1 MTSSSGGPAIE
12 DPDATLVDRARSGD
26 VPSFEELVM
35 RHADA
40 LYAALRRFGLED
52 DEAQDVA
59 QETFVRAWRS
69 LSRGSKGARASSCGS
84 TGSGSTRRNGGWLSA
99 RPEEQGFPPRSGRWT
114 SWWRRAQAQLKSS
127 SATSCAP
134 PSRRD
139 WLSYQRPRGPRR
151 AARRGGLSTRDAA
164 SVLDLGE
171 AALKSRLHRGRMA
184 LRALLSPRLV
194 APSDL
199 S

>member
-12 DPDATLVDRARSGD
+12 DPDATLVDRARNGD

-69 LSRGSKGARASSCGS
+69 LSRFEGRSRFFMWFYRIGFNEAQRRLAKRPAGGTVVSTEERPVDELVEESPGPAEKLECDELRAALAAGLAELPTAPRAPSCCATWRAVNARGRLGAR
-84 TGSGSTRRNGGWLSA
+84 
-99 RPEEQGFPPRSGRWT
+99 PR
-114 SWWRRAQAQLKSS
+114 
-127 SATSCAP
+127 
-134 PSRRD
+134 
-139 WLSYQRPRGPRR
+139 
-151 AARRGGLSTRDAA
+151 
-164 SVLDLGE
+164 
-171 AALKSRLHRGRMA
+171 
-184 LRALLSPRLV
+184 
-194 APSDL
+194 
-199 S
+199 